1 LKSPIKKV
9 IIRINKEIIYMS
21 SSSKSI
27 SELHFFTITKTSEIW
42 KSISSA
48 IMTIIDEAL
57 FDAGP
62 QGITFRSMDP
72 SHIALIDINWPSSAF
87 EKYHCDSTIKFGVRI
102 DEFSKI
108 IKRANANDS
117 IEIGVVLDNS
127 SLNIKTQGDGYLR
140 NYKMRLIEST
150 GNTSPLPQ
158 MTFDSK
164 IVIGIETLDK
174 ILSDVGAISEKIT
187 IDSSSGISTNKKTVI
202 FSGDSDRGEA
212 RVTMDADDDK
222 SKVELLEEITVKENS
237 KSTYNIDFIS
247 KIIRAIGHQSSNLV
261 TIEYS
266 SNKPLRLEFLL
277 SGMVKLQFYL
287 APRVQD

>member
-1 LKSPIKKV
+1 V

-21 SSSKSI
+21 SSKSI
-27 SELHFFTITKTSEIW
+27 SELHFFTIAKTSEIW

-108 IKRANANDS
+108 IKRANTNDS
-117 IEIGVVLDNS
+117 IEIGVVSDNS
-127 SLNIKTQGDGYLR
+127 SLNIKTTGGGYLR
-140 NYKMRLIEST
+140 DYKMRLIEST
-150 GNTSPLPQ
+150 GNRSPLPQ
-158 MTFDSK
+158 MIFDSK
-164 IVIGIETLDK
+164 IVIGIATLDK

-187 IDSSSGISTNKKTVI
+187 IDSSGISTNKKTVI

-212 RVTMDADDDK
+212 KVTMDVDDDNNK

-261 TIEYS
+261 TMEYS

-277 SGMVKLQFYL
+277 SGVVKLQFYL

>member
-1 LKSPIKKV
+1 
-9 IIRINKEIIYMS
+9 MS

-187 IDSSSGISTNKKTVI
+187 IDSSSSGISTNKKTVI

-222 SKVELLEEITVKENS
+222 SKVEFLEEITVKENS

>member
-1 LKSPIKKV
+1 
-9 IIRINKEIIYMS
+9 M

-164 IVIGIETLDK
+164 IVTGIETLDK
-174 ILSDVGAISEKIT
+174 ILCDVGAISEKIT
-187 IDSSSGISTNKKTVI
+187 LDSSSSGISTNKKTVI

-212 RVTMDADDDK
+212 RVTIDADDDK
-222 SKVELLEEITVKENS
+222 SKVELLEEITIKENS

-277 SGMVKLQFYL
+277 SGIVKLQFYL

>member
-1 LKSPIKKV
+1 
-9 IIRINKEIIYMS
+9 M

-108 IKRANANDS
+108 IKRANTNDS
-117 IEIGVVLDNS
+117 IEIGVVSDNS
-127 SLNIKTQGDGYLR
+127 SLNIKTTGGGYLR
-140 NYKMRLIEST
+140 DYKMRLIEST
-150 GNTSPLPQ
+150 GNRSPLPQ
-158 MTFDSK
+158 MIFDSK
-164 IVIGIETLDK
+164 IVIGIATLDK

-187 IDSSSGISTNKKTVI
+187 IDSSGISTNKKTVI

-212 RVTMDADDDK
+212 KVTMDVDDDNNNK

-261 TIEYS
+261 TMEYS

-277 SGMVKLQFYL
+277 SGVVKLQFYL

>member
-1 LKSPIKKV
+1 MSS
-9 IIRINKEIIYMS
+9 S

-108 IKRANANDS
+108 IKRANTNDS
-117 IEIGVVLDNS
+117 IEIGVVSDNS
-127 SLNIKTQGDGYLR
+127 SLNIKTTGGGYLR
-140 NYKMRLIEST
+140 DYKMRLIEST
-150 GNTSPLPQ
+150 GNRSPLPQ
-158 MTFDSK
+158 MIFDSK
-164 IVIGIETLDK
+164 IVIGIATLDK
-174 ILSDVGAISEKIT
+174 ILGDVGAISEKIT
-187 IDSSSGISTNKKTVI
+187 IDSSGISTNKKTVI

-212 RVTMDADDDK
+212 RVTMDVDDDNNK

-261 TIEYS
+261 TMEYS

-277 SGMVKLQFYL
+277 SGVVKLQFYL

>member
-1 LKSPIKKV
+1 
-9 IIRINKEIIYMS
+9 M

-57 FDAGP
+57 FDASP

-102 DEFSKI
+102 DEFAKI

-117 IEIGVVLDNS
+117 IEIGVALHNS
-127 SLNIKTQGDGYLR
+127 SLNIKTQSDGGYLR

-150 GNTSPLPQ
+150 GNTSSLPQ

-164 IVIGIETLDK
+164 IVIGIATLDK

-187 IDSSSGISTNKKTVI
+187 IDSSGGGISTNKKTVI

-212 RVTMDADDDK
+212 RVTMDANDDNK
-222 SKVELLEEITVKENS
+222 SKVELLEEITVKESS

-277 SGMVKLQFYL
+277 SGIVKLQFYL

>member
-1 LKSPIKKV
+1 MS
-9 IIRINKEIIYMS
+9 S
-21 SSSKSI
+21 SSSKSSSV
-27 SELHFFTITKTSEIW
+27 SELRFFTITKTPEIW
-42 KSISSA
+42 KSVSSA

-62 QGITFRSMDP
+62 AGITFSSMDP

-87 EKYHCDSTIKFGVRI
+87 EKYNCDSTIKFGVRI

-108 IKRANANDS
+108 IKRANANES
-117 IEIGVVLDNS
+117 IQIAVQDNS
-127 SLNIKTQGDGYLR
+127 SLNIKTTAGGSYLR
-140 NYKMRLIEST
+140 NYTMRLIEST
-150 GNTSPLPQ
+150 GNSSPLPPQ

-164 IVIGIETLDK
+164 IVIRIATLDK
-174 ILSDVGAISEKIT
+174 ILNDVGVISEKI
-187 IDSSSGISTNKKTVI
+187 IVDSSNSIYNKSAAV
-202 FSGDSDRGEA
+202 FSGNSDRGET
-212 RVTMDADDDK
+212 RVTMDADDYK
-222 SKVELLEEITVKENS
+222 SKVDSLQAITVNENS

-247 KIIRAIGHQSSNLV
+247 RIIRAIGHQSSDLV

-277 SGMVKLQFYL
+277 SGMIRLRFNL

>member
-1 LKSPIKKV
+1 MSS
-9 IIRINKEIIYMS
+9 S

-108 IKRANANDS
+108 IKRANTNDS
-117 IEIGVVLDNS
+117 IEIGVVSDNS
-127 SLNIKTQGDGYLR
+127 SLNIKTTGGGYLR
-140 NYKMRLIEST
+140 DYKMRLIEST
-150 GNTSPLPQ
+150 GNRSPLPQ
-158 MTFDSK
+158 MIFDSK
-164 IVIGIETLDK
+164 IVIGIATLDK
-174 ILSDVGAISEKIT
+174 ILNDVGAISEKIT
-187 IDSSSGISTNKKTVI
+187 IDSSGISTNKKTVI

-212 RVTMDADDDK
+212 RVTMEVDDDNNK

-261 TIEYS
+261 TMEYS

-277 SGMVKLQFYL
+277 SGVVKLQFYL

>member
-1 LKSPIKKV
+1 MSS
-9 IIRINKEIIYMS
+9 S

-108 IKRANANDS
+108 IKEQ
-117 IEIGVVLDNS
+117 I
-127 SLNIKTQGDGYLR
+127 
-140 NYKMRLIEST
+140 
-150 GNTSPLPQ
+150 P
-158 MTFDSK
+158 MT
-164 IVIGIETLDK
+164 L
-174 ILSDVGAISEKIT
+174 
-187 IDSSSGISTNKKTVI
+187 
-202 FSGDSDRGEA
+202 
-212 RVTMDADDDK
+212 
-222 SKVELLEEITVKENS
+222 
-237 KSTYNIDFIS
+237 
-247 KIIRAIGHQSSNLV
+247 
-261 TIEYS
+261 
-266 SNKPLRLEFLL
+266 
-277 SGMVKLQFYL
+277 
-287 APRVQD
+287 

>member
-1 LKSPIKKV
+1 
-9 IIRINKEIIYMS
+9 M

-127 SLNIKTQGDGYLR
+127 SLNIKTTGGGYLR

-164 IVIGIETLDK
+164 IVIGIATLDK

-187 IDSSSGISTNKKTVI
+187 IDSSSGSDISTNKKTVI
-202 FSGDSDRGEA
+202 FSGDNDRGEA
-212 RVTMDADDDK
+212 RVTIDANDDK
-222 SKVELLEEITVKENS
+222 SKVEFLEEITVKETS

-247 KIIRAIGHQSSNLV
+247 KIIRAIGHQSSDLV

-277 SGMVKLQFYL
+277 SGIVKLQFYI

>member
-1 LKSPIKKV
+1 
-9 IIRINKEIIYMS
+9 M
-21 SSSKSI
+21 SSKSI
-27 SELHFFTITKTSEIW
+27 SELQFFTITKNSDIW
-42 KSISSA
+42 NSVSSA

-62 QGITFRSMDP
+62 EGITFRSMDP

-87 EKYHCDSTIKFGVRI
+87 EQYHCSSTMKFGVRI

-117 IEIGVVLDNS
+117 IEIGIQDNS
-127 SLNIKTQGDGYLR
+127 SLNVKTSGSGYLR

-150 GNTSPLPQ
+150 GNVSSPLPQ
-158 MTFDSK
+158 MTFNSK
-164 IVIGIETLDK
+164 IIIGIAALDK
-174 ILSDVGAISEKIT
+174 ILNDVGVISEKIT
-187 IDSSSGISTNKKTVI
+187 IDTSSNSVSNNKTTAI
-202 FSGDSDRGEA
+202 FSGNSDRGEA
-212 RVTMDADDDK
+212 RIIMQSDNDDK
-222 SKVELLEEITVKENS
+222 NKVESLQEITAKENS

-247 KIIRAIGHQSSNLV
+247 KIIRAIGNQSSSNLV

-277 SGMVKLQFYL
+277 LPGMVRIQFYL

>member
-1 LKSPIKKV
+1 
-9 IIRINKEIIYMS
+9 M

-72 SHIALIDINWPSSAF
+72 SHIALIDINWPSSGF
-87 EKYHCDSTIKFGVRI
+87 EKYHCGSTIKFGVRI
-102 DEFSKI
+102 DEFAKI

-117 IEIGVVLDNS
+117 IEIGVVPDNS
-127 SLNIKTQGDGYLR
+127 SVNIKTQSDGGYLR

-150 GNTSPLPQ
+150 GNKSPLPQ

-164 IVIGIETLDK
+164 IVIGIATLDK

-187 IDSSSGISTNKKTVI
+187 IDTSSSGGISTNKKTVI

-212 RVTMDADDDK
+212 RVTMDLNDDNK
-222 SKVELLEEITVKENS
+222 SKAEFLEEITVKETS

-277 SGMVKLQFYL
+277 SGTVKLQFYL

>member
-1 LKSPIKKV
+1 
-9 IIRINKEIIYMS
+9 MS

>member
-1 LKSPIKKV
+1 
-9 IIRINKEIIYMS
+9 M

-42 KSISSA
+42 KSISSS

-57 FDAGP
+57 FDASP

-102 DEFSKI
+102 DEFAKI

-117 IEIGVVLDNS
+117 IEIGVALDNS
-127 SLNIKTQGDGYLR
+127 SLNIKTQSDGGYLR

-164 IVIGIETLDK
+164 IVIGIATLDR

-187 IDSSSGISTNKKTVI
+187 IDSSSGGISTNKKTVI

-212 RVTMDADDDK
+212 RVTMDVNDDNK
-222 SKVELLEEITVKENS
+222 SKVELLEEITVKESS

-277 SGMVKLQFYL
+277 SGIVKLQFYL

>member
-1 LKSPIKKV
+1 
-9 IIRINKEIIYMS
+9 M
-21 SSSKSI
+21 SSKSI
-27 SELHFFTITKTSEIW
+27 SELQFFTITKNSDIW
-42 KSISSA
+42 NSVSSA

-62 QGITFRSMDP
+62 EGITFRSMDP

-87 EKYHCDSTIKFGVRI
+87 EQYHCSSTMKFGVRI

-117 IEIGVVLDNS
+117 IEIGIQDNS
-127 SLNIKTQGDGYLR
+127 SLNVKTSGSGYLR

-150 GNTSPLPQ
+150 GNVSSPLPQ
-158 MTFDSK
+158 MTFNSK
-164 IVIGIETLDK
+164 IIIGIAALDK
-174 ILSDVGAISEKIT
+174 ILNDVGVISEKIT
-187 IDSSSGISTNKKTVI
+187 IDTSSNSVSNNKTTAI
-202 FSGDSDRGEA
+202 FSGNSDRGEA
-212 RVTMDADDDK
+212 RIIMQSDNDDK
-222 SKVELLEEITVKENS
+222 NKVESLQEITAKENS

-247 KIIRAIGHQSSNLV
+247 KIIRAIGNQSSSNLV

-277 SGMVKLQFYL
+277 LSGMVRIQFYL

>member
-1 LKSPIKKV
+1 MS
-9 IIRINKEIIYMS
+9 S
-21 SSSKSI
+21 SSSKSL

-174 ILSDVGAISEKIT
+174 ILSDVGVISEKIT
-187 IDSSSGISTNKKTVI
+187 LDSSSGISTNKKTVI

>member
-1 LKSPIKKV
+1 
-9 IIRINKEIIYMS
+9 M

-87 EKYHCDSTIKFGVRI
+87 EKYHCGSTIKFGVRI
-102 DEFSKI
+102 DEFAKI

-127 SLNIKTQGDGYLR
+127 ALNIKTQSDGGYLR

-150 GNTSPLPQ
+150 GKTSPLPQ

-164 IVIGIETLDK
+164 IVIGIATLDK

-187 IDSSSGISTNKKTVI
+187 IDSSSGGISTNKKTVI
-202 FSGDSDRGEA
+202 FSSDSDRGEA
-212 RVTMDADDDK
+212 RVTIDANDDNK
-222 SKVELLEEITVKENS
+222 SKAEFLEEITVKETS

-277 SGMVKLQFYL
+277 SGIVKLQFYL

>member
-1 LKSPIKKV
+1 
-9 IIRINKEIIYMS
+9 M

-102 DEFSKI
+102 DEFAKI

-127 SLNIKTQGDGYLR
+127 SLNIKTQSDGGYLR

-164 IVIGIETLDK
+164 IVIGIATLDK

-187 IDSSSGISTNKKTVI
+187 IDSSSGGISTNKKTVI

-212 RVTMDADDDK
+212 RVTMDAADDK
-222 SKVELLEEITVKENS
+222 SKVELLENITIKENS

-277 SGMVKLQFYL
+277 LSGMVKLQFYL
-287 APRVQD
+287 APRIQD

>member
-1 LKSPIKKV
+1 MSS
-9 IIRINKEIIYMS
+9 S

-187 IDSSSGISTNKKTVI
+187 IDSSSGISTNKNTVI

>member
-1 LKSPIKKV
+1 
-9 IIRINKEIIYMS
+9 M
-21 SSSKSI
+21 SSKSTI
-27 SELHFFTITKTSEIW
+27 SELQFFTITKNSDIW
-42 KSISSA
+42 NSVSSA

-62 QGITFRSMDP
+62 EGITFRSMDP

-87 EKYHCDSTIKFGVRI
+87 EQYHCSSTMKFGVRI

-108 IKRANANDS
+108 IKRANPNDS
-117 IEIGVVLDNS
+117 IEIGIQDNS
-127 SLNIKTQGDGYLR
+127 SLNVKTSGSGYLR

-150 GNTSPLPQ
+150 GNVSSPLPQ
-158 MTFDSK
+158 MTFNSK
-164 IVIGIETLDK
+164 IIIGIAALDK
-174 ILSDVGAISEKIT
+174 ILNDVGVISDKIT
-187 IDSSSGISTNKKTVI
+187 IDTSSNSISNNKTTAI
-202 FSGDSDRGEA
+202 FSGNSDRGEA
-212 RVTMDADDDK
+212 RIIMQRDNDDK
-222 SKVELLEEITVKENS
+222 NKVESLQEITAKENS

-247 KIIRAIGHQSSNLV
+247 KIIRAIGNQSSSNLV

-277 SGMVKLQFYL
+277 LSGMVRIQFYL

>member
-1 LKSPIKKV
+1 
-9 IIRINKEIIYMS
+9 MS
-21 SSSKSI
+21 SSKSKSI
-27 SELHFFTITKTSEIW
+27 SESHFFTITKTSEIW
-42 KSISSA
+42 KSVSSA

-117 IEIGVVLDNS
+117 IEIGVILDNS
-127 SLNIKTQGDGYLR
+127 SLNIKTTGGGYLR
-140 NYKMRLIEST
+140 NYKMRLIETT
-150 GNTSPLPQ
+150 GNRSPLPQ

-164 IVIGIETLDK
+164 IVIGIATLDK
-174 ILSDVGAISEKIT
+174 ILNDVGVISEKIT
-187 IDSSSGISTNKKTVI
+187 IDSSGSSTNKDTVI
-202 FSGDSDRGEA
+202 FIGDSDRGEA
-212 RVTMDADDDK
+212 RVTMDADDGNNK

-247 KIIRAIGHQSSNLV
+247 KIIRAIGNQSSNLV
-261 TIEYS
+261 TMEYS

-277 SGMVKLQFYL
+277 SGVVKLQFYL

>member
-1 LKSPIKKV
+1 
-9 IIRINKEIIYMS
+9 MS

-87 EKYHCDSTIKFGVRI
+87 EKYHCVSTIKFGVRI

-150 GNTSPLPQ
+150 GNTFPLPQ

-187 IDSSSGISTNKKTVI
+187 IDSSSSGISTNKKTVI

>member
-1 LKSPIKKV
+1 MI
-9 IIRINKEIIYMS
+9 
-21 SSSKSI
+21 
-27 SELHFFTITKTSEIW
+27 
-42 KSISSA
+42 
-48 IMTIIDEAL
+48 
-57 FDAGP
+57 
-62 QGITFRSMDP
+62 
-72 SHIALIDINWPSSAF
+72 
-87 EKYHCDSTIKFGVRI
+87 
-102 DEFSKI
+102 
-108 IKRANANDS
+108 
-117 IEIGVVLDNS
+117 
-127 SLNIKTQGDGYLR
+127 
-140 NYKMRLIEST
+140 
-150 GNTSPLPQ
+150 
-158 MTFDSK
+158 FDSK
-164 IVIGIETLDK
+164 IVIGIATLDK

-187 IDSSSGISTNKKTVI
+187 IDSSSGGISTNKKTVI

-212 RVTMDADDDK
+212 RVTMDANDDK

>member
-1 LKSPIKKV
+1 
-9 IIRINKEIIYMS
+9 M

-27 SELHFFTITKTSEIW
+27 SESHFFTITKTSEIW
-42 KSISSA
+42 KSVSSA

-127 SLNIKTQGDGYLR
+127 SLNIKTTGGGYLR
-140 NYKMRLIEST
+140 NYKMRLIETT
-150 GNTSPLPQ
+150 GNRSPLPQ

-164 IVIGIETLDK
+164 IVIGIATLDK
-174 ILSDVGAISEKIT
+174 ILNDVGAISEKIT
-187 IDSSSGISTNKKTVI
+187 IDSSGSSTNKNTVI
-202 FSGDSDRGEA
+202 FIGDSDRGEA
-212 RVTMDADDDK
+212 RITMDADDGNNK

-247 KIIRAIGHQSSNLV
+247 KIIRAIGNQSSNLV
-261 TIEYS
+261 TMEYS

-277 SGMVKLQFYL
+277 SGVVKLQFYL

>member
-1 LKSPIKKV
+1 
-9 IIRINKEIIYMS
+9 M

-27 SELHFFTITKTSEIW
+27 SESHFFTITKTSEIW
-42 KSISSA
+42 KSVSSA

-72 SHIALIDINWPSSAF
+72 SHIALIDINWPSSGF

-102 DEFSKI
+102 DEFAKI
-108 IKRANANDS
+108 IKRANTNDS
-117 IEIGVVLDNS
+117 IEIGVVSVNS
-127 SLNIKTQGDGYLR
+127 SLNIKTTGGSYLR
-140 NYKMRLIEST
+140 DYKMRLIEST
-150 GNTSPLPQ
+150 GNRSPLPQ
-158 MTFDSK
+158 MIFDSK
-164 IVIGIETLDK
+164 IVIGIATLDK

-187 IDSSSGISTNKKTVI
+187 IDSSGISTNKKTVI
-202 FSGDSDRGEA
+202 FSSDSDRGEA
-212 RVTMDADDDK
+212 RVTMDVDDDNNNK

-261 TIEYS
+261 TMEYS

-277 SGMVKLQFYL
+277 SGVVKLQFYL

>member
-1 LKSPIKKV
+1 
-9 IIRINKEIIYMS
+9 
-21 SSSKSI
+21 
-27 SELHFFTITKTSEIW
+27 
-42 KSISSA
+42 
-48 IMTIIDEAL
+48 MTIIDEAL

-62 QGITFRSMDP
+62 QSITFRSMDP
-72 SHIALIDINWPSSAF
+72 SHIALIDIYCPSSAF
-87 EKYHCDSTIKFGVRI
+87 EKYHCDSTIKFGARI
-102 DEFSKI
+102 DEFAKI

-117 IEIGVVLDNS
+117 IEIDVVQDNS
-127 SLNIKTQGDGYLR
+127 SLNIKTQSDGGYLC
-140 NYKMRLIEST
+140 NYKMRVIEST

-164 IVIGIETLDK
+164 IVIEIATLDK

-187 IDSSSGISTNKKTVI
+187 IDSSGGISTNKKTVI

-212 RVTMDADDDK
+212 RVTMDANDDK
-222 SKVELLEEITVKENS
+222 SKIELLEEITVKETS

-247 KIIRAIGHQSSNLV
+247 KIIRVIDHQSSNLV
-261 TIEYS
+261 TIEYP

-277 SGMVKLQFYL
+277 SGIVKLQFYL

>member
-1 LKSPIKKV
+1 MSS
-9 IIRINKEIIYMS
+9 S

-108 IKRANANDS
+108 IKRANTNDS
-117 IEIGVVLDNS
+117 IEIGVVSDNS
-127 SLNIKTQGDGYLR
+127 SLNIKTTGGGYLR
-140 NYKMRLIEST
+140 DYKMRLIEST
-150 GNTSPLPQ
+150 GNRSPLPQ
-158 MTFDSK
+158 MIFDSK
-164 IVIGIETLDK
+164 IVIGIATLDK

-187 IDSSSGISTNKKTVI
+187 IDSSGISTNKKTVI

-212 RVTMDADDDK
+212 RVTMEVDDDNNK

-261 TIEYS
+261 TMEYS

-277 SGMVKLQFYL
+277 SGVVKLQFYL

>member
-1 LKSPIKKV
+1 
-9 IIRINKEIIYMS
+9 MS
-21 SSSKSI
+21 SSSSSRSI

-108 IKRANANDS
+108 IKRANTNDS
-117 IEIGVVLDNS
+117 IEIGVVSDNS
-127 SLNIKTQGDGYLR
+127 SLNIKTTGGGYLR
-140 NYKMRLIEST
+140 DYKMRLIEST
-150 GNTSPLPQ
+150 GNRSPLPQ
-158 MTFDSK
+158 MIFDSK
-164 IVIGIETLDK
+164 IVIGIATLDK

-187 IDSSSGISTNKKTVI
+187 IDSSGISTNKKTVI

-212 RVTMDADDDK
+212 RVTMEVDDDNNK

-247 KIIRAIGHQSSNLV
+247 KIIRAIGNQSSNLV
-261 TIEYS
+261 TMEYS

-277 SGMVKLQFYL
+277 SGVVKLQFYL

>member
-1 LKSPIKKV
+1 MSS
-9 IIRINKEIIYMS
+9 S

-72 SHIALIDINWPSSAF
+72 SHIAWIDINWPSSAF

-108 IKRANANDS
+108 IKRANTNDS
-117 IEIGVVLDNS
+117 IEIGVVSDNS
-127 SLNIKTQGDGYLR
+127 SLNIKTTGGGYLR
-140 NYKMRLIEST
+140 DYKMRLIEST
-150 GNTSPLPQ
+150 GNRSPLPQ
-158 MTFDSK
+158 MIFDSK
-164 IVIGIETLDK
+164 IVIGIATLDK
-174 ILSDVGAISEKIT
+174 ILSDVGVISEKIT
-187 IDSSSGISTNKKTVI
+187 IDNSGISTNKKTVI

-212 RVTMDADDDK
+212 RVTMDVDDDNNK

-261 TIEYS
+261 TMEYS

-277 SGMVKLQFYL
+277 SGVVKLQFYL

>member
-1 LKSPIKKV
+1 MSS
-9 IIRINKEIIYMS
+9 S

-108 IKRANANDS
+108 IKRANTNDS
-117 IEIGVVLDNS
+117 IEIGVVSDNS
-127 SLNIKTQGDGYLR
+127 SLNIKTTGGGYLR
-140 NYKMRLIEST
+140 DYKMRLIEST
-150 GNTSPLPQ
+150 GNRSPLPQ
-158 MTFDSK
+158 MIFDSK
-164 IVIGIETLDK
+164 IVIGIATLDK

-187 IDSSSGISTNKKTVI
+187 IDSSGISTNKKTVI

-212 RVTMDADDDK
+212 RVTMDVDDDNNK

-261 TIEYS
+261 TMEYS

-277 SGMVKLQFYL
+277 SGVVKLQFYL

>member
-1 LKSPIKKV
+1 
-9 IIRINKEIIYMS
+9 MS
-21 SSSKSI
+21 SSKSKSI
-27 SELHFFTITKTSEIW
+27 SESHFFTITKTSEIW
-42 KSISSA
+42 KSVSSA

-87 EKYHCDSTIKFGVRI
+87 EKYHCYSTIKFGVRI
-102 DEFSKI
+102 DELSKI

-187 IDSSSGISTNKKTVI
+187 IDSSSCISTNKKTVI

-247 KIIRAIGHQSSNLV
+247 KIIRAIGNQSSNLV
-261 TIEYS
+261 TMEYS
-266 SNKPLRLEFLL
+266 SNKPLRLEVLL
-277 SGMVKLQFYL
+277 SGVVKLQFYL

>member
-1 LKSPIKKV
+1 
-9 IIRINKEIIYMS
+9 M

-187 IDSSSGISTNKKTVI
+187 IDSSSSGISTNKKTVI